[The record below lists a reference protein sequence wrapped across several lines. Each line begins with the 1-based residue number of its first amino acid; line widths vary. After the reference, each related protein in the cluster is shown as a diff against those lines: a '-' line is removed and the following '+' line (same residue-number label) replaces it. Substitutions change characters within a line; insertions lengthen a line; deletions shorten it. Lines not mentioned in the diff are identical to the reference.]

1 MKNKSYKILF
11 VCLGNICRSPAA
23 EGVMKKIS
31 ADKEL
36 NFEIDSAGLISYHQG
51 EHPDS
56 RMISTAK
63 RRGYPLNHHARKIEA
78 QDFEYYDVIIGMDG
92 DNIRRLNQLCPE
104 KYRNKIHKIS
114 GYFIEVKDYDT
125 VPDPYYGDMDDFDNV
140 ITLLEDACEGIAQK
154 LSM

>member
-23 EGVMKKIS
+23 EGVMKKITT
-31 ADKEL
+31 DKEL
-36 NFEIDSAGLISYHQG
+36 GFEIDSAGLISYHQG

-78 QDFEYYDVIIGMDG
+78 QDFEYYDVIIGMD
-92 DNIRRLNQLCPE
+92 
-104 KYRNKIHKIS
+104 
-114 GYFIEVKDYDT
+114 
-125 VPDPYYGDMDDFDNV
+125 YGDMDDFDNV